1 MDKVEGNPLEFPEK
15 PSDESSE
22 EQYPVLSEKSEAV
35 KEVVAGEFVNLAAN
49 MFPDRT
55 VAAIT
60 NSLPANIASL
70 PSASKIS
77 REILESIQSG
87 EGVKSFT
94 SAVEQIASAETPVSR
109 LTAIGDIATEYEA
122 DIKALYP
129 DLGSID
135 FKSAV
140 EGIVNIAGE
149 ESPSQRLVSG
159 LRMMETM
166 DPDKL
171 MTVGDVL
178 KEMISK
184 ILKKCFDVE
193 NLERQPLS
201 TLFDVNK
208 LSEQGKAAFAP
219 YKRVR

>member
-1 MDKVEGNPLEFPEK
+1 MIHYVQRAFEQGYKLAMDKVEGNPLEFPEK

-22 EQYPVLSEKSEAV
+22 EQYPTLSEKSEAV

-109 LTAIGDIATEYEA
+109 LTAIGDIASEYEA

-178 KEMISK
+178 KGDDLENIK
-184 ILKKCFDVE
+184 NALKK
-193 NLERQPLS
+193 S
-201 TLFDVNK
+201 
-208 LSEQGKAAFAP
+208 
-219 YKRVR
+219 

>member
-1 MDKVEGNPLEFPEK
+1 MEQGNREQKWLDQFGDLPKGDSKIKSDTEK
-15 PSDESSE
+15 PESNETSNTSSE

-49 MFPDRT
+49 VFPDRT
-55 VAAIT
+55 IAAIT

-87 EGVKSFT
+87 ERVKSFT

-129 DLGSID
+129 DLASID

-178 KEMISK
+178 KGDEHQVYYR
-184 ILKKCFDVE
+184 KCF
-193 NLERQPLS
+193 
-201 TLFDVNK
+201 
-208 LSEQGKAAFAP
+208 
-219 YKRVR
+219 KRC

>member
-1 MDKVEGNPLEFPEK
+1 MRKNTLWK
-15 PSDESSE
+15 
-22 EQYPVLSEKSEAV
+22 
-35 KEVVAGEFVNLAAN
+35 
-49 MFPDRT
+49 
-55 VAAIT
+55 
-60 NSLPANIASL
+60 PANIASL

-77 REILESIQSG
+77 REILESIRSG
-87 EGVKSFT
+87 EGVQSFT
-94 SAVEQIASAETPVSR
+94 SAVEKISSAETPVSR
-109 LTAIGDIATEYEA
+109 LTSIGDIATEYEA

-178 KEMISK
+178 KESAPI
-184 ILKKCFDVE
+184 I
-193 NLERQPLS
+193 ERNFTPI
-201 TLFDVNK
+201 
-208 LSEQGKAAFAP
+208 P
-219 YKRVR
+219 